1 MERMYGMAGNSRNMV
16 IRDAVETDL
25 SELLDIQKAAFMRYT
40 DWLLPDQIPPLNE
53 TLDEVRRDFH
63 NKHILVAEVE
73 DRLAGSV
80 RYAIKAGVCILEKL
94 SVIPDLQGNGIGRA
108 LVTEVEKQVSR
119 KAHKIY
125 LETGLLANNLLMFY
139 TKLGYSGEAILRKHY
154 GGFDW
159 VVFSKFTEGV

>member
-63 NKHILVAEVE
+63 NKHILVA
-73 DRLAGSV
+73 
-80 RYAIKAGVCILEKL
+80 
-94 SVIPDLQGNGIGRA
+94 
-108 LVTEVEKQVSR
+108 
-119 KAHKIY
+119 
-125 LETGLLANNLLMFY
+125 
-139 TKLGYSGEAILRKHY
+139 
-154 GGFDW
+154 
-159 VVFSKFTEGV
+159 